1 MRNKIEERNQSKKI
15 HKKIEIRGINKRT
28 TLYFGEEKREKRG
41 RKRKKKS
48 QSEPNYYSTLYTHYL
63 RT

>member
-15 HKKIEIRGINKRT
+15 HKKIEIKGINKRT

-41 RKRKKKS
+41 RKRKRKVNRS
-48 QSEPNYYSTLYTHYL
+48 PTIILLCTHI
-63 RT
+63 T